1 MPYSLEITPTYTKR
15 LIKFLKKHKE
25 LKERYYKV
33 ITLLEADPHHPSLRL
48 HKLSGKLDM
57 LHSVSLNMQYRIT
70 MEFMIEDGKIIP
82 VNIGTH
88 DEVYG

>member
-15 LIKFLKKHKE
+15 LIKFLKKHQD

-33 ITLLEADPHHPSLRL
+33 ITLLEADPYHPSLRL
-48 HKLSGKLDM
+48 HKLSGKLNM

-70 MEFMIEDGKIIP
+70 MEFTIVEGKITPI
-82 VNIGTH
+82 NIGTH
-88 DEVYG
+88 EEVY

>member
-15 LIKFLKKHKE
+15 LIKFLKKHQD

-33 ITLLEADPHHPSLRL
+33 ITLLEADPYHPSLRL
-48 HKLSGKLDM
+48 HKLSGRLNM
-57 LHSVSLNMQYRIT
+57 LYSVSLNMQYRIT
-70 MEFMIEDGKIIP
+70 MEFTIVEGKITP

-88 DEVYG
+88 EEVY

>member
-15 LIKFLKKHKE
+15 LIKFLKKHQD

-33 ITLLEADPHHPSLRL
+33 ITLLEADPYHPSLRL
-48 HKLSGKLDM
+48 HKLSGRLNM

-70 MEFMIEDGKIIP
+70 MEFTIVEGKITP

-88 DEVYG
+88 EEVY

>member
-1 MPYSLEITPTYTKR
+1 MPYRLEITPTYTKR
-15 LIKFLKKHKE
+15 LIKFLKKHQD

-33 ITLLEADPHHPSLRL
+33 ITLLEADPYHPSLRL
-48 HKLSGKLDM
+48 HKLSGRLNM

-70 MEFMIEDGKIIP
+70 MEFTIVEGKITP

-88 DEVYG
+88 EEVY